1 MAEQPGTA
9 PSNLNPKLPNRG
21 YAHATLSAVVFHI
34 PVVPKMPQ
42 VVHGW
47 PYHRTRDFLM
57 VGKRCEQGKTLICP
71 CSLRFTRLSQSEK
84 VGDPP
89 QGRPT
94 GSNPRTS
101 ARSRAA
107 DPRWYET
114 CGREG
119 KALVWGCARA
129 RHACGSVRRT
139 RRLDA
144 RHRHAGIVHRVRKEQ
159 CYATER
165 RDDAWGGGHRP

>member
-1 MAEQPGTA
+1 CESLWG
-9 PSNLNPKLPNRG
+9 K
-21 YAHATLSAVVFHI
+21 VFHI

-57 VGKRCEQGKTLICP
+57 VGKRCEQGKTLLCP
-71 CSLRFTRLSQSEK
+71 CSLRFTRLSQSET

-94 GSNPRTS
+94 GANPRTS

-119 KALVWGCARA
+119 KALVWRCTRA
-129 RHACGSVRRT
+129 PRLRLREAYEASRRET
-139 RRLDA
+139 PPR
-144 RHRHAGIVHRVRKEQ
+144 
-159 CYATER
+159 
-165 RDDAWGGGHRP
+165 GHRAPREEGAVLCN